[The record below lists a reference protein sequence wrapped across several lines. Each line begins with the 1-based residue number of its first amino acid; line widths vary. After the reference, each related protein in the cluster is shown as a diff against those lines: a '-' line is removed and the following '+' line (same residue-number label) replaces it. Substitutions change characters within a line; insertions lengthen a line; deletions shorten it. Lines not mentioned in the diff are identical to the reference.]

1 MKQTAVEWYT
11 DALKQWDLCYMESN
25 GKISKDVYESTK
37 ISLQEKA
44 KAMEKRQELKMP
56 DYNLDDLANFYSTST
71 LFIKNK
77 ELPTQ
82 QQIEDAEHISEISF
96 KAGFQKAIE
105 LLTFKSE

>member
-1 MKQTAVEWYT
+1 MTAVEFL
-11 DALKQWDLCYMESN
+11 LKQYTKN
-25 GKISKDVYESTK
+25 KGKITSSDVA
-37 ISLQEKA
+37 KA

-96 KAGFQKAIE
+96 KAGYQKAIE